1 MRTAMTSSA
10 QARASGT
17 SSKDPYCPDS
27 YDIIWL
33 DFDPQLGNEQAGRRM
48 AYVLSPRKYNI
59 AARLC
64 ILCPIT
70 TQVKGYPF
78 EVVIPDGQK
87 ARGVVLADHVKSLS
101 WPARRSEYVTSC
113 PEIAEEIM
121 AKIEK
126 LFPA

>member
-1 MRTAMTSSA
+1 VLAKNTD
-10 QARASGT
+10 
-17 SSKDPYCPDS
+17 DPYCPDS

-33 DFDPQLGNEQAGRRM
+33 NFDPQAGNEQAGHRM
-48 AYVLSPRKYNI
+48 AYVLSPRSYNK

-64 ILCPIT
+64 LVCPLT

-78 EVVIPDGQK
+78 EVAIPDGFK

-101 WPARRSEYVTSC
+101 WSARHSQYVESC
-113 PEIAEEIM
+113 PAIAEEIM
-121 AKIEK
+121 GKIEA